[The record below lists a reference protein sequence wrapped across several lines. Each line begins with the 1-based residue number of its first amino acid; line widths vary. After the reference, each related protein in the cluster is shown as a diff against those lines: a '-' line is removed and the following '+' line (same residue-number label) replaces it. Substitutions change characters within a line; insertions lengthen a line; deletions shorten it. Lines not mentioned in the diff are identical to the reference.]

1 MSWGAM
7 ISRCYNQNNHRYPEY
22 GGRGIVVCERWK
34 NSFENFLEDM
44 GERPDGMTLD
54 RIDVNGNYCKD
65 NCRWATDSLQSFN
78 MRKRKDNTSGKTGVY
93 WEKRRGRWVASIDR
107 NGETIYLGSYPAFED
122 AVKAREEA
130 ELKYFYMIKE

>member
-1 MSWGAM
+1 
-7 ISRCYNQNNHRYPEY
+7 
-22 GGRGIVVCERWK
+22 
-34 NSFENFLEDM
+34 
-44 GERPDGMTLD
+44 MTLD

-78 MRKRKDNTSGKTGVY
+78 TRKRKDNTSGKTGVY
-93 WEKRRGRWVASIDR
+93 WEKRRGRWEASIDR